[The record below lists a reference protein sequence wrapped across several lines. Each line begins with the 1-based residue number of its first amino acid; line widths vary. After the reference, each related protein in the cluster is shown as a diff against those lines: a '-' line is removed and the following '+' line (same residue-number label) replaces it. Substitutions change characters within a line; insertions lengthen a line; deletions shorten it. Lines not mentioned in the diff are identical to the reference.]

1 MSPVEQARPDLGLL
15 VPGWSVRVLFAVVA
29 VALCVGLAQP
39 GFWLSIALL
48 LTIAAVVVP
57 RSLSA
62 WFLIGVLSFSVLL
75 REQSVTDWRAYALIA
90 GAHALHVLGSWMLV
104 VRPSSSLQPAA
115 LWPSARRFL
124 LIQVPVQLVAAG
136 ALALTGAAGGRS
148 LLPLAIVAGAGIVAL
163 TVALAA
169 PLVRRPSP

>member
-1 MSPVEQARPDLGLL
+1 MNASERARPNLGLL

-29 VALCVGLAQP
+29 VALCVWLTQP

-57 RSLSA
+57 RTLSA
-62 WFLIGVLSFSVLL
+62 WFLIGVLTFSVLL
-75 REQSVTDWRAYALIA
+75 RDQSVADWRAYALIA
-90 GAHALHVLGSWMLV
+90 GAHALHVIGSWMLV
-104 VRPSSSLQPAA
+104 MRPSTSLQPAA

-124 LIQVPVQLVAAG
+124 LIQAPVQVVAAG
-136 ALALTGAAGGRS
+136 ALALTGAPGHGS
-148 LLPLAIVAGAGIVAL
+148 LLPLAVVAGCGILAL

-169 PLVRRPSP
+169 PLLRRPSP